1 MKRRELENALLVL
14 ETTPFVL
21 QKVVVNADAALRRQ
35 IEGLIWE
42 AAAIEEHVWSA
53 RIRLL
58 RGERGAV
65 LPKLDRG
72 LARRIASGKTGAR
85 DAVAAFLRRRRENA
99 RALRTS
105 TPADERL
112 EHPVEGG
119 GTFAFADLPGAMAEQ
134 DQCTLREL
142 ARRIA
147 PTPSVPVP
155 RDSERVPALC
165 SF

>member
-1 MKRRELENALLVL
+1 MKRRELEKALLVL

-21 QKVVVNADAALRRQ
+21 QKVVVNADAALRREIQ
-35 IEGLIWE
+35 GLIWE

-65 LPKLDRG
+65 LPRLDRA
-72 LARRIASGKTGAR
+72 LARRIAAGKTGAR

-99 RALRTS
+99 RALRT
-105 TPADERL
+105 PAAGDERL
-112 EHPVEGG
+112 AHPVEGG
-119 GTFAFADLPGAMAEQ
+119 GTFSFADLPAAMAEQ

-147 PTPSVPVP
+147 PSPPASAP
-155 RDSERVPALC
+155 REPIPALC
-165 SF
+165 AV